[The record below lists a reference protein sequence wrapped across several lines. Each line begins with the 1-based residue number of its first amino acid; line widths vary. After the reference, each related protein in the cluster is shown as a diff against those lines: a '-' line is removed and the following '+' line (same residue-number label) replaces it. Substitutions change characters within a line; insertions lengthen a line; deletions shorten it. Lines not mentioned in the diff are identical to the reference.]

1 MDFRETLER
10 LDVFGDPEDDL
21 DLDLG
26 VDTDLVGERVSLT
39 LFSLSWNSRNTWSK
53 LRLVGVDLRAVTR
66 PPIAADMMMASSPT
80 VAVYSSV
87 PAPWFRELCSMLTP
101 GTKRVQLKLNEVGII
116 SKTISF

>member
-39 LFSLSWNSRNTWSK
+39 LFSLS
-53 LRLVGVDLRAVTR
+53 
-66 PPIAADMMMASSPT
+66 
-80 VAVYSSV
+80 
-87 PAPWFRELCSMLTP
+87 
-101 GTKRVQLKLNEVGII
+101 
-116 SKTISF
+116 